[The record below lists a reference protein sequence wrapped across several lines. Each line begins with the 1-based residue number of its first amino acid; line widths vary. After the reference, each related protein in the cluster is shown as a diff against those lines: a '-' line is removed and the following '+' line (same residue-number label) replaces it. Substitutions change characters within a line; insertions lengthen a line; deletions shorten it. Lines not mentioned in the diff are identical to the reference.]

1 MSFVDPRSRQ
11 ARGDR
16 VLREIDL
23 AAEPLVQLRRWFD
36 EAVATGVV
44 QPEAMALATATRD
57 GQPSVRMVLLRGL
70 DERGLVFFTNYD
82 SRKGCELTENPRAA
96 LVLFWEPL
104 ERQVRVE
111 GRVEKATEAESDAY
125 FQSRPRGS
133 RLGAWASPQSAVLPG
148 RDVLD
153 RWVSEVE
160 AKYAGQEVP
169 RPPNWG
175 GYRVVPDLIE
185 FWQGQPSRLHDR
197 LCYRRQP
204 DGSWKVE
211 RLAP

>member
-11 ARGDR
+11 SRGDKA
-16 VLREIDL
+16 LREGDL
-23 AAEPLVQLRRWFD
+23 AADPLLQFRRWFE
-36 EAVATGVV
+36 EAVAAGIA
-44 QPEAMALATATRD
+44 QPEAMTLATASAQGR
-57 GQPSVRMVLLRGL
+57 PSARMVLLRGL
-70 DERGLVFFTNYD
+70 DPRGFIFFTNYD
-82 SRKGCELTENPRAA
+82 SRKGCELAENPWAA
-96 LVLFWEPL
+96 LVFFWEPM
-104 ERQVRVE
+104 ERQVRIE

-133 RLGAWASPQSAVLPG
+133 RLGAWASPQSAVLPD
-148 RDVLD
+148 REALD
-153 RWVSEVE
+153 RWVREVE
-160 AKYAGQEVP
+160 DKYAGQEVP

-175 GYRVVPDLIE
+175 GFRVVPDLVE